1 MNEKKKQEIPMPFKF
16 DDFFTT
22 QEQRDEEAKEHI
34 EEIDISLIDNFKDH
48 PFKVIDND
56 DMKSLKE
63 SIKVSGVLSPV
74 IVREKEDGRYEMISG
89 HRRKYACESLGIDK
103 IKCIIKNLSDDEATI
118 FMVDSNLQREKLLPS
133 EKAFAYKMKYEALKH
148 QRKTPANQHDTEVRQ
163 VGAVVRSDDI
173 LGEEHGDSGRQVQ
186 RYIRLTYLIPE
197 LLEMVDNSEIKN
209 KELPSIALTPAVE
222 LSYLKESEQKVLAE
236 YIDFN
241 LSTPS
246 HAQSIQLRELSQKGL
261 LAQETIDNIMNKEKP
276 NQILQ
281 FKIKEEKLYKVLPK
295 NIERD
300 KVEDFVL
307 KACEYYS
314 KHIRQMDRD
323 SR

>member
-22 QEQRDEEAKEHI
+22 QEQRDDAVKEKI

-48 PFKVIDND
+48 PFKVLDND

-63 SIKVSGVLSPV
+63 SIKTSGILSPV
-74 IVREKEDGRYEMISG
+74 IIREKEDGRYEMLSG
-89 HRRKYACESLGIDK
+89 HRRMFACKSLGIDK

-133 EKAFAYKMKYEALKH
+133 EKAFAYKMKYDALKH
-148 QRKTPANQHDTEVRQ
+148 QGRTSQQLDTTLRQ
-163 VGAVVRSDDI
+163 VVTKFRSDDLI
-173 LGEEHGDSGRQVQ
+173 GEEHGESGRQVQ

-197 LLEMVDNSEIKN
+197 LLDMVDNSEIKN

-222 LSYLKESEQKVLAE
+222 LSYLKESEQKTLAE

-246 HAQSIQLRELSQKGL
+246 HAQAIQLRELSQKGL

>member
-22 QEQRDEEAKEHI
+22 QEQRDDAVKEKI

-48 PFKVIDND
+48 PFKVLDND

-63 SIKVSGVLSPV
+63 SIKTSGILSPV
-74 IVREKEDGRYEMISG
+74 IIREKEDGRYEMLSG
-89 HRRKYACESLGIDK
+89 HRRMFACKSLGIDK

-148 QRKTPANQHDTEVRQ
+148 QRKDTVNQPDTEVCQ
-163 VGAVVRSDDI
+163 VGTVVRSDNILSDE
-173 LGEEHGDSGRQVQ
+173 LGESARQIQ

-209 KELPSIALTPAVE
+209 KEIPAIALTPAVE
-222 LSYLKESEQKVLAE
+222 LSYLKKEEQKILAE
-236 YIDFN
+236 YIDCN
-241 LSTPS
+241 LATPS
-246 HAQSIQLRELSQKGL
+246 HAQAIQLKELSQKGL
-261 LAQETIDNIMNKEKP
+261 LVEETIDNIMSKEKP
-276 NQILQ
+276 NQKYH
-281 FKIKEEKLYKVLPK
+281 FKIQEEKLFKVIPK
-295 NIERD
+295 NINREN
-300 KVEDFVL
+300 VEDYIL

-314 KHIRQMDRD
+314 KHIRQKERD

>member
-22 QEQRDEEAKEHI
+22 QEQRDDAVKEKI

-48 PFKVIDND
+48 PFKVLDND

-63 SIKVSGVLSPV
+63 SIKTSGVLSPV
-74 IVREKEDGRYEMISG
+74 IIREKEDGRYEMLSG
-89 HRRKYACESLGIDK
+89 HRRMFACKSLGIDK
-103 IKCIIKNLSDDEATI
+103 IKCIIKNLSDDEAII

-133 EKAFAYKMKYEALKH
+133 EKAFAYKMKYDALKH
-148 QRKTPANQHDTEVRQ
+148 QGRTSQQLDTTLRQ
-163 VGAVVRSDDI
+163 VVTKFRSDDLI
-173 LGEEHGDSGRQVQ
+173 GEEHGESGRQVQ

-209 KELPSIALTPAVE
+209 KELSAIALTPAVE
-222 LSYLKESEQKVLAE
+222 LSYLKESEQKTLAE

-246 HAQSIQLRELSQKGL
+246 HAQAIQLRELSQKEL

>member
-22 QEQRDEEAKEHI
+22 QEQRDEETKEHI

-48 PFKVIDND
+48 PFKVIDNE

-186 RYIRLTYLIPE
+186 RFIRLTYLIPE
-197 LLEMVDNSEIKN
+197 LLNMVDNSEL
-209 KELPSIALTPAVE
+209 KESPSIALTPAVE
-222 LSYLKESEQKVLAE
+222 LSYLKPDEQKLLVEFINYNLA
-236 YIDFN
+236 
-241 LSTPS
+241 TPS
-246 HAQSIQLRELSQKGL
+246 HAQAIELRNLSQKKL
-261 LAQETIDNIMNKEKP
+261 LVEETLDNVMNREKP

-281 FKIKEEKLYKVLPK
+281 FKIKEEKLFKVIPK

-314 KHIRQMDRD
+314 KHIRQKERD

>member
-22 QEQRDEEAKEHI
+22 QEQRDDAVKEKI

-48 PFKVIDND
+48 PFKVLDNE

-63 SIKVSGVLSPV
+63 SIKTSGILSPV
-74 IVREKEDGRYEMISG
+74 IIREKEDGRYEMLSG
-89 HRRKYACESLGIDK
+89 HRRMFACKSLGIDK

-133 EKAFAYKMKYEALKH
+133 EKAFAYKMKYDALKH
-148 QRKTPANQHDTEVRQ
+148 QGRTSQQLDTTLRQ
-163 VGAVVRSDDI
+163 VVTKFRSDDLI
-173 LGEEHGDSGRQVQ
+173 GEEHGESGRQVQ

-197 LLEMVDNSEIKN
+197 LLDMVDNSEIKN

-222 LSYLKESEQKVLAE
+222 LSYLKESEQKTLAE

-246 HAQSIQLRELSQKGL
+246 HAQAIQLRELSQKGL

>member
-1 MNEKKKQEIPMPFKF
+1 
-16 DDFFTT
+16 
-22 QEQRDEEAKEHI
+22 
-34 EEIDISLIDNFKDH
+34 
-48 PFKVIDND
+48 
-56 DMKSLKE
+56 
-63 SIKVSGVLSPV
+63 
-74 IVREKEDGRYEMISG
+74 MISG

-186 RYIRLTYLIPE
+186 RFIRLTYLIPE
-197 LLEMVDNSEIKN
+197 LLNMVDNSEL
-209 KELPSIALTPAVE
+209 KESPSIALTPAVE
-222 LSYLKESEQKVLAE
+222 LSYLKPDEQKLLVEFINYNLA
-236 YIDFN
+236 
-241 LSTPS
+241 TPS
-246 HAQSIQLRELSQKGL
+246 HAQAIELRNLSQKKL
-261 LAQETIDNIMNKEKP
+261 LVEETLDNVMNREKP

-281 FKIKEEKLYKVLPK
+281 FKIKEEKLFKVIPK

-314 KHIRQMDRD
+314 KHIRQKERD

>member
-1 MNEKKKQEIPMPFKF
+1 MSEKKKQEIPMPFKF

-22 QEQRDEEAKEHI
+22 QEQRDDAVKEKI
-34 EEIDISLIDNFKDH
+34 EEIDISLIDNFKNH
-48 PFKVIDND
+48 PFKVLDND
-56 DMKSLKE
+56 DMKALRE
-63 SIKVSGVLSPV
+63 SIKTSGILSPV
-74 IVREKEDGRYEMISG
+74 IIRQKEDGRYEMLSG
-89 HRRKYACESLGIDK
+89 HRRMFACKSLGLDK

-186 RYIRLTYLIPE
+186 RYIRLTNLIPE
-197 LLEMVDNSEIKN
+197 LLKMVDNSEL
-209 KELPSIALTPAVE
+209 KENPSIALTPAVE
-222 LSYLKESEQKVLAE
+222 LSYLKESEQKILAE
-236 YIDFN
+236 YIDYN
-241 LSTPS
+241 LATPS
-246 HAQSIQLRELSQKGL
+246 HSQSIQLRELSQKGL
-261 LAQETIDNIMNKEKP
+261 LVEETIDNIMNKEKP

-281 FKIKEEKLYKVLPK
+281 FKIKEDKLYKVLPK

-307 KACEYYS
+307 KACKYYS
-314 KHIRQMDRD
+314 KHIRQMERD
-323 SR
+323 CR

>member
-22 QEQRDEEAKEHI
+22 QEQRDDAVKEKI

-48 PFKVIDND
+48 PFKVLDNE

-63 SIKVSGVLSPV
+63 SIKTSGVLSPV
-74 IVREKEDGRYEMISG
+74 IIREKEDGRYEMLSG
-89 HRRKYACESLGIDK
+89 HRRMFACKSLGIDK

-133 EKAFAYKMKYEALKH
+133 EKAFAYKMKYDALKH
-148 QRKTPANQHDTEVRQ
+148 QGRTSQQLDTTLRQ
-163 VGAVVRSDDI
+163 VVTKFRSDDLI
-173 LGEEHGDSGRQVQ
+173 GEEHGESGRQVQ

-197 LLEMVDNSEIKN
+197 LLDMVDNSEIKN

-222 LSYLKESEQKVLAE
+222 LSYLKESEQKTLAE

-246 HAQSIQLRELSQKGL
+246 HAQAIQLRELGQKGL

>member
-22 QEQRDEEAKEHI
+22 QEQRDDAVKEKI

-48 PFKVIDND
+48 PFKVLDNE

-63 SIKVSGVLSPV
+63 SIKTSGVLSPV
-74 IVREKEDGRYEMISG
+74 IIREKEDGRYEMLSG
-89 HRRKYACESLGIDK
+89 HRRMFACKSLGIDK

-133 EKAFAYKMKYEALKH
+133 EKALAYKMKYDALKH
-148 QRKTPANQHDTEVRQ
+148 QGRTSQQLDTTLRQ
-163 VGAVVRSDDI
+163 VVTKFRSDDLI
-173 LGEEHGDSGRQVQ
+173 GEEHGESGRQVQ

-197 LLEMVDNSEIKN
+197 LLDMVDNSEIKN

-222 LSYLKESEQKVLAE
+222 LSYLKESEQKTLAE

-246 HAQSIQLRELSQKGL
+246 HAQAIQLRELSQKGL

>member
-1 MNEKKKQEIPMPFKF
+1 MSEKKKQEIPMPFKF

-22 QEQRDEEAKEHI
+22 QEQRDDAVKEKI
-34 EEIDISLIDNFKDH
+34 EEIDISLIDNFKNH
-48 PFKVIDND
+48 PFKVLDND
-56 DMKSLKE
+56 DMKALRE
-63 SIKVSGVLSPV
+63 SIKTSGILSPV
-74 IVREKEDGRYEMISG
+74 IIRQKEDGRYEMLSG
-89 HRRKYACESLGIDK
+89 HRRMFACKSLGLDK

-186 RYIRLTYLIPE
+186 RYIRLTNLIPE
-197 LLEMVDNSEIKN
+197 LLKMVDNSEL
-209 KELPSIALTPAVE
+209 KENPSIALTPAVE
-222 LSYLKESEQKVLAE
+222 LSYLKESEQKILAE
-236 YIDFN
+236 YIDYN
-241 LSTPS
+241 LATPS
-246 HAQSIQLRELSQKGL
+246 HSQSIQLRELSQKGL
-261 LAQETIDNIMNKEKP
+261 LVEETIDNIMNKEKP

-281 FKIKEEKLYKVLPK
+281 FKIKEDKLYKVLPK

-314 KHIRQMDRD
+314 KHIRQMERD
-323 SR
+323 CR

>member
-22 QEQRDEEAKEHI
+22 QEQRDDAVKEKI

-48 PFKVIDND
+48 PFKVLDND

-63 SIKVSGVLSPV
+63 SIKTSGVLSPV
-74 IVREKEDGRYEMISG
+74 IIREKEDGRYEMLSG
-89 HRRKYACESLGIDK
+89 HRRMFACKSLGIDK

-133 EKAFAYKMKYEALKH
+133 EKAFAYKMKYDALKH
-148 QRKTPANQHDTEVRQ
+148 QGRTSQQLDTTLRQ
-163 VGAVVRSDDI
+163 VVTKFRSDDLI
-173 LGEEHGDSGRQVQ
+173 GEEHGESGRQVQ

-197 LLEMVDNSEIKN
+197 LLDMVDNSEIKN

-222 LSYLKESEQKVLAE
+222 LSYLKESEQKTLAE

-246 HAQSIQLRELSQKGL
+246 HAQAIQLRELSQKGL

>member
-22 QEQRDEEAKEHI
+22 QEQRDDAVKEKI

-74 IVREKEDGRYEMISG
+74 IVREKEDGRYEMLSG
-89 HRRKYACESLGIDK
+89 HRRMFACKALGIDK

-133 EKAFAYKMKYEALKH
+133 EKAFAYKMKYDALKH
-148 QRKTPANQHDTEVRQ
+148 QGRTSQQLDTTLRQ
-163 VGAVVRSDDI
+163 VVTKFRSDDLI
-173 LGEEHGDSGRQVQ
+173 GEEHGESGRQVQ

-197 LLEMVDNSEIKN
+197 LLDMVDNSEIKN

-222 LSYLKESEQKVLAE
+222 LSYLKESEQKTLAE

-241 LSTPS
+241 LSTPI
-246 HAQSIQLRELSQKGL
+246 HAQAIQLRELSQKGL

>member
-1 MNEKKKQEIPMPFKF
+1 MSEKKKQEIPMPFKF

-22 QEQRDEEAKEHI
+22 QEQRDDAVKEKI
-34 EEIDISLIDNFKDH
+34 EEIDISLIDNFKNH
-48 PFKVIDND
+48 PFKVLDND
-56 DMKSLKE
+56 DMKALRE
-63 SIKVSGVLSPV
+63 SIKTSGILSPV
-74 IVREKEDGRYEMISG
+74 IIRQKEDGRYEMLSG
-89 HRRKYACESLGIDK
+89 HRRMFACKSLGLDK

-186 RYIRLTYLIPE
+186 RYIRLTNLIPE
-197 LLEMVDNSEIKN
+197 LLKMVDNSEL
-209 KELPSIALTPAVE
+209 KENPSIALTPAVE
-222 LSYLKESEQKVLAE
+222 LSYLKESEQKILAE
-236 YIDFN
+236 YIDYN
-241 LSTPS
+241 LATPS
-246 HAQSIQLRELSQKGL
+246 HSQSIELRELSQKGL
-261 LAQETIDNIMNKEKP
+261 LVEETIDNIMNKEKP

-314 KHIRQMDRD
+314 KHIRQMERD
-323 SR
+323 CR

>member
-22 QEQRDEEAKEHI
+22 QEQRDDAAKEKI

-48 PFKVIDND
+48 PFKVLDND

-63 SIKVSGVLSPV
+63 SIKTSGVLSPV
-74 IVREKEDGRYEMISG
+74 IIREKEDGRYEMLSG
-89 HRRKYACESLGIDK
+89 HRRMFACKSLGIDK

-133 EKAFAYKMKYEALKH
+133 EKAFAYKMKYDALKH
-148 QRKTPANQHDTEVRQ
+148 QGRTSQQLDTTLRQ
-163 VGAVVRSDDI
+163 VVTKFRSDDLI
-173 LGEEHGDSGRQVQ
+173 GEEHGESGRQVQ

-197 LLEMVDNSEIKN
+197 LLDMVDNSEIKN

-222 LSYLKESEQKVLAE
+222 LSYLKESEQKTLAE

-246 HAQSIQLRELSQKGL
+246 HAQAIQLRELSQKGL

>member
-22 QEQRDEEAKEHI
+22 QEQRDEEVKEKV

-48 PFKVIDND
+48 PFKVLDND
-56 DMKSLKE
+56 ELKILAE
-63 SIKVSGVLSPV
+63 SIKNNGVMDAV
-74 IVREKEDGRYEMISG
+74 IIRPKEDGRYEMVSG
-89 HRRKYACESLGIDK
+89 HRRLFACKKLGLETIP
-103 IKCIIKNLSDDEATI
+103 CLVKNLSDDEATI
-118 FMVDSNLQREKLLPS
+118 YMVDSNLHREKLLPS
-133 EKAFAYKMKYEALKH
+133 EKAYAYKMKYEALKH
-148 QRKTPANQHDTEVRQ
+148 QRKDTVNQPDTEVCQ
-163 VGAVVRSDDI
+163 VGTVVRSDNILADE
-173 LGEEHGDSGRQVQ
+173 LGESARQIQ
-186 RYIRLTYLIPE
+186 RYIRLTYLIPD

-222 LSYLKESEQKVLAE
+222 LSYLKESEQKILAE
-236 YIDFN
+236 YIDCN
-241 LSTPS
+241 LATPS
-246 HAQSIQLRELSQKGL
+246 HAQAIQLKELSQKGL
-261 LAQETIDNIMNKEKP
+261 LVEETIDNIMNKEKP

-295 NIERD
+295 NIDRD

-314 KHIRQMDRD
+314 KHLRQIDRD

>member
-1 MNEKKKQEIPMPFKF
+1 MNEKKKFKF

-22 QEQRDEEAKEHI
+22 QEQRDDAVKEKI

-48 PFKVIDND
+48 PFKVLDND

-63 SIKVSGVLSPV
+63 SIKTSGVLSPV
-74 IVREKEDGRYEMISG
+74 IIREKEDGRYEMLSG
-89 HRRKYACESLGIDK
+89 HRRMFACKALGIDK

-133 EKAFAYKMKYEALKH
+133 EKAFAYKMKYDALKH
-148 QRKTPANQHDTEVRQ
+148 QGRTSQQLDTTLRQ
-163 VGAVVRSDDI
+163 VVTKFRSDDLI
-173 LGEEHGDSGRQVQ
+173 GEEHGESGRQVQ

-197 LLEMVDNSEIKN
+197 LLDMVDNSEIKN

-222 LSYLKESEQKVLAE
+222 LSYLKESEQKTLAE

>member
-22 QEQRDEEAKEHI
+22 QEQRDDAVKEKI
-34 EEIDISLIDNFKDH
+34 EEVDISLIDNFKDH
-48 PFKVIDND
+48 PFKVLDND

-63 SIKVSGVLSPV
+63 SIKTSGVLSPV
-74 IVREKEDGRYEMISG
+74 IIREKEDGRYEMLSG
-89 HRRKYACESLGIDK
+89 HRRMFACKSLGIDK

-148 QRKTPANQHDTEVRQ
+148 QRKDTANQHDTEVRQ

-186 RYIRLTYLIPE
+186 RYIRLTYLVPE

-222 LSYLKESEQKVLAE
+222 LSYLKESEQKILAE
-236 YIDFN
+236 YIDCN

-261 LAQETIDNIMNKEKP
+261 LAEETIDNIMNKEKP

>member
-22 QEQRDEEAKEHI
+22 QEQRDDAVKEKI

-48 PFKVIDND
+48 PFKVLDND

-63 SIKVSGVLSPV
+63 SIKTSGVLSP
-74 IVREKEDGRYEMISG
+74 IIIREKEDGRYEMLSG
-89 HRRKYACESLGIDK
+89 HRRMFACKSLGIDK

-133 EKAFAYKMKYEALKH
+133 EKAFAYKMKYDALKH
-148 QRKTPANQHDTEVRQ
+148 QGRTSQQLDTTLRQ
-163 VGAVVRSDDI
+163 VVTKFRSDDLI
-173 LGEEHGDSGRQVQ
+173 GEEHGESGRQVQ

-197 LLEMVDNSEIKN
+197 LLDMVDNSEIKN

-222 LSYLKESEQKVLAE
+222 LSYLKESEQKTLAE

-246 HAQSIQLRELSQKGL
+246 HAQAIQLRELSQKGL

>member
-22 QEQRDEEAKEHI
+22 QEQRDDAVKEKI

-48 PFKVIDND
+48 PFKVLDND

-63 SIKVSGVLSPV
+63 SIKTSGVLSPV
-74 IVREKEDGRYEMISG
+74 IIREKEDGRYEMLSG
-89 HRRKYACESLGIDK
+89 HRRMFACKSLGIDK

-133 EKAFAYKMKYEALKH
+133 EKAFAYKMKYDALKH
-148 QRKTPANQHDTEVRQ
+148 QGRTSQQLDTTLRQ
-163 VGAVVRSDDI
+163 VVTKFRSDDLI
-173 LGEEHGDSGRQVQ
+173 GEEHGESGRQVQ

-197 LLEMVDNSEIKN
+197 LLDMVDNSEIKN

-222 LSYLKESEQKVLAE
+222 LSYLKESEQKTLAE

-246 HAQSIQLRELSQKGL
+246 HAQAIQLRELSQKGL

-281 FKIKEEKLYKVLPK
+281 FKIKEEKLYKVLPT

>member
-22 QEQRDEEAKEHI
+22 QEQRDDAVKEKI

-48 PFKVIDND
+48 PFKVLDND

-63 SIKVSGVLSPV
+63 SIKTSGVLSPV
-74 IVREKEDGRYEMISG
+74 IIREKEDGRYEMLSG
-89 HRRKYACESLGIDK
+89 HRRMFACKSLGIDK

-133 EKAFAYKMKYEALKH
+133 EKAFAYKMKYDALKH
-148 QRKTPANQHDTEVRQ
+148 QGRTSQQLDTTLRQ
-163 VGAVVRSDDI
+163 VVTKFRSDDLI
-173 LGEEHGDSGRQVQ
+173 GEEHGESGRQVQ

-197 LLEMVDNSEIKN
+197 LLDMVDNSEIKN

-222 LSYLKESEQKVLAE
+222 LSYLKESEQKTLAE

-246 HAQSIQLRELSQKGL
+246 HAQAIQLRELSQKGL
-261 LAQETIDNIMNKEKP
+261 LAQETIDNVMNKEKP

>member
-48 PFKVIDND
+48 PFKVIDNE
-56 DMKSLKE
+56 DMNSLKE

-74 IVREKEDGRYEMISG
+74 IVREKENGRYEMISG

-197 LLEMVDNSEIKN
+197 LLNMVDNSEL
-209 KELPSIALTPAVE
+209 KENPSIALTPAVE
-222 LSYLKESEQKVLAE
+222 LSYLKPDEQKLLVEFINYNLA
-236 YIDFN
+236 
-241 LSTPS
+241 TPS
-246 HAQSIQLRELSQKGL
+246 HAQAIELKNLSQKKL
-261 LAQETIDNIMNKEKP
+261 LVEETLDNVMNREKP

-281 FKIKEEKLYKVLPK
+281 FKIKEEKLFKVIPK

-314 KHIRQMDRD
+314 KHIRQKERD